1 MECAVLQTAQ
11 ARSRIDGSRRFMVI
25 RAHTHGASVV
35 LFACIYLADGAA
47 FILGQYCGMFESVCR
62 EVEWA
67 VLIHWLLKS
76 NPVAAV
82 PFQIQSASIHRL
94 LCSLDF

>member
-1 MECAVLQTAQ
+1 M
-11 ARSRIDGSRRFMVI
+11 
-25 RAHTHGASVV
+25 VV
-35 LFACIYLADGAA
+35 LAVIYLADAAA